1 MAKPVFYYILYFP
14 SAVFPS
20 CVTLE
25 NGIKAERNPT
35 TRTTLIQVS
44 TCREEELERGGRMRE
59 EQKAGTFYFRWPRHS
74 LGFGGKVCELQAGV
88 CVNVLPHLHPIG

>member
-1 MAKPVFYYILYFP
+1 
-14 SAVFPS
+14 
-20 CVTLE
+20 
-25 NGIKAERNPT
+25 
-35 TRTTLIQVS
+35 
-44 TCREEELERGGRMRE
+44 MRE